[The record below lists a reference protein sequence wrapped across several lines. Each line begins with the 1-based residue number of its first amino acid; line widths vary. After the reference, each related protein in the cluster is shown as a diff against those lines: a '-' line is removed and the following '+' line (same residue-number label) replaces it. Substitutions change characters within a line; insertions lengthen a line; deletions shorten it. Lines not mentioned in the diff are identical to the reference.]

1 MWTEICQ
8 QNRQEIGR
16 ALETLIDELGKLRT
30 ALTNND
36 GVELK
41 TMLKRAKHYRD
52 ELRFRV

>member
-1 MWTEICQ
+1 MTGVQTC
-8 QNRQEIGR
+8 
-16 ALETLIDELGKLRT
+16 ALPILEALIDELGKLRT